1 MGRVPA
7 RHANMGH
14 PGAHRRRAEVVGA
27 MGSAKVSRR
36 AFLSLATAVPLV
48 AACTAGEDTSPT
60 TPPPPTPTPTEDSA
74 NEDLRLRVAEAET
87 LLIARYDATIA
98 AHPSLTASLTLIS
111 EQHREHLQ
119 ALAPIDVPTPG
130 DVGPIPDDSA
140 AAVAELITAERAAAD
155 ERTTACAE
163 ATEFELA
170 RLLAL
175 IAASEAGHAEAL
187 STTTVALS

>member
-1 MGRVPA
+1 
-7 RHANMGH
+7 
-14 PGAHRRRAEVVGA
+14 

-140 AAVAELITAERAAAD
+140 AAVAESSPPNAPLPMSAPPPAQKPPSSNSPDCSPSSPLRRQATPRRSRPRRWHHRERV
-155 ERTTACAE
+155 
-163 ATEFELA
+163 
-170 RLLAL
+170 
-175 IAASEAGHAEAL
+175 
-187 STTTVALS
+187 TVVGTPGRDRR